1 MDEIP
6 LLTIGSV
13 MAIFFFVM
21 AVLLLASIAHLE
33 SLFREEFL
41 SNLAIAVERK
51 NLKREEHKTSR
62 LLLNILPEVVGEKLK
77 NETDRKRKSIT
88 IVR

>member
-1 MDEIP
+1 
-6 LLTIGSV
+6 
-13 MAIFFFVM
+13 MAIFFFVV

-51 NLKREEHKTSR
+51 NLKREKHKTNR
-62 LLLNILPEVVGEKLK
+62 LLLNILPEVVAEKLK
-77 NETDRKRKSIT
+77 NETNRRKKT
-88 IVR
+88 LLVR